1 MCKIGINISEIVFA
15 FKDAECTKQVTDSLS
30 NTQSFFFSLSKIREI
45 IQELHS
51 PFANKLD
58 LLAAASQNL
67 AGLCVHQLLIKL
79 LSSKLTNIL

>member
-30 NTQSFFFSLSKIREI
+30 NTQSSFPLSKIREI

>member
-30 NTQSFFFSLSKIREI
+30 NTQSSFPLSKIREI

-67 AGLCVHQLLIKL
+67 AGLRVHQLLIKL